1 LPDRILV
8 ADDDP
13 LQRAIAKDML
23 AQRGYEVVE
32 AADGREV
39 IAHVGL
45 APPDLILLD
54 LNMPVMDGYAVLS
67 QLKAEEAT
75 RFIPIVVVTGH
86 DAPQS
91 RLESLELGADDFLSK
106 PVEPSELIAR
116 VHSLLRFKH
125 LNDQLINAYQQMGQ
139 IGQIAE
145 GLFQAEHPLAEMG
158 EVVLAELLR
167 EAGESPLHPTRLWVG
182 EQKGRSMEGLCFQLA
197 QGRLESRPSGA
208 PAAVL
213 ERYLAQANREGVLFW
228 KNGPMSAGLCPLF
241 RPDSDLDNMVGMAQ
255 NERLYLAAGYGH
267 AVSRYDAQVLRTVAL
282 QRQFFD
288 RLTDQVKAT
297 EEAFFFTMSALARA
311 AELNDFDT
319 GNHIARVNAH
329 AAAIAERLGCSR
341 EFTSWISHC
350 AQMHDVGKISVPASI
365 LRKPGPLDDDEWA
378 WIRKHPAL
386 GAQILGDS
394 PRLAMP
400 REIALCHHENWDGS
414 GYPSGLAGEAIPVS
428 ARIVKMA
435 DVYDALRSQ
444 RPYKRALSHDQTLHI
459 LTRGDERVSPSHFDP
474 AILEVVQSFGEDLL
488 AIDRSM
494 ADSAGAKE
502 YEGQWFQPYPPQNS
516 N

>member
-1 LPDRILV
+1 MPDRILV

-13 LQRAIAKDML
+13 LQRAIEKDML
-23 AQRGYEVVE
+23 AQRGYEVIE
-32 AADGREV
+32 AVDGREV

-54 LNMPVMDGYAVLS
+54 LHMPVMDGYAVLS

-75 RFIPIVVVTGH
+75 RFIPIVVVTGQ
-86 DAPQS
+86 DARES
-91 RLESLELGADDFLSK
+91 RLQSLELGADDFLSK
-106 PVEPSELIAR
+106 PVESAELLAR
-116 VHSLLRFKH
+116 VRSLLRFKH

-145 GLFQAEHPLAEMG
+145 GLFQAEHPIAAMG
-158 EVVLAELLR
+158 EVVLCELLR
-167 EAGESPLHPTRLWVG
+167 EEGESVLHPTHLWVG
-182 EQKGRSMEGLCFQLA
+182 EKKGCSMEGLCFQLA
-197 QGRLESRPSGA
+197 KGSLESMSTGA
-208 PAAVL
+208 PAAAF
-213 ERYLAQANREGVLFW
+213 ERYLSQANREGVLFW
-228 KNGPMSAGLCPLF
+228 ANGSVPAGLRPLF
-241 RPDSDLDNMVGMAQ
+241 PTETSLDNVVGMAQ
-255 NERLYLAAGYGH
+255 GTFIYLASGYGH
-267 AVSRYDAQVLRTVAL
+267 RVSRYEAQVLRTVAL

-288 RLTDQVKAT
+288 RLRDQVKAT
-297 EEAFFFTMSALARA
+297 EEAFFFTMAALARA

-329 AAAIAERLGCSR
+329 AGAIAERLGCAR
-341 EFTSWISHC
+341 EFTSWISQC

-378 WIRKHPAL
+378 WIRKHPSL

-414 GYPSGLAGEAIPVS
+414 GYPLGLEGEEIPLS

-435 DVYDALRSQ
+435 DVYDALRTR
-444 RPYKRALSHDQTLHI
+444 RPYKRALSHEETLHI
-459 LTRGDERVSPSHFDP
+459 LARGDARVAPSHFDP
-474 AILEVVQSFGEDLL
+474 AILEVVISFGEDLL
-488 AIDRSM
+488 AIDYAM
-494 ADSAGAKE
+494 ADSSGAKE
-502 YEGQWFQPYPPQNS
+502 YEGQRLQPYVPLNR